1 MKFNLPINVQSE
13 VKQYDPEVR
22 AMVELQKEL
31 EAAKKAREEHE
42 K

>member
-1 MKFNLPINVQSE
+1 MKFNLPINVQEE

-31 EAAKKAREEHE
+31 EAAEESTVQT
-42 K
+42 